1 MAADSL
7 LPDVVSLCKRWYSEG
22 NPFITVNDK
31 AKGTLYVNVDGNR
44 KIVIG
49 KYDDVLVKVEFTD
62 ILIEKLRA
70 KK

>member
-1 MAADSL
+1 
-7 LPDVVSLCKRWYSEG
+7 
-22 NPFITVNDK
+22 
-31 AKGTLYVNVDGNR
+31 VDGNR

-62 ILIEKLRA
+62 MLTEKLRA